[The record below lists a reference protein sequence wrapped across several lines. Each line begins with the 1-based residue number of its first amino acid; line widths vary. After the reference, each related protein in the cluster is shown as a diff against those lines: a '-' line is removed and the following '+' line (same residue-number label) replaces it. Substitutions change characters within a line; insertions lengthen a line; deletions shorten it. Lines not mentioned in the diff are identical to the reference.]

1 MMTYLYRTS
10 ILKFTIAFLALVSLR
25 KSVSGDAKKIFM
37 IYFIR
42 RVFSEYT
49 KRMLPLENI
58 LLEKCA
64 FISCTVWTKM
74 SYWAC

>member
-10 ILKFTIAFLALVSLR
+10 NLKFTIAFLALVSLR
-25 KSVSGDAKKIFM
+25 KSVSGDAKKSDLFIIITIIIFM

-49 KRMLPLENI
+49 EANATTRKQ
-58 LLEKCA
+58 
-64 FISCTVWTKM
+64 S
-74 SYWAC
+74 S